1 MSTKNNRTR
10 PVNVICATFF
20 FGIVLTFTLFFGIT
34 AMTSRTQPAAD
45 SPTADMTFRRFS
57 EVFYND
63 EKLSRLNDSI
73 EYLLFGSI
81 KSDDIILGDDGFL
94 FDAGSNSTG
103 YNYVQDYVGAI
114 DLKPSELEVFSNV
127 LRLRQLAYKN
137 HGVDYLLVVIPNAQ
151 TVYSDKMP
159 SYMGELSESTLL
171 RQLSSHLANEGC
183 DYFYDAT
190 DLLVSA
196 KEHGRLL
203 YNNTEDSLNCLGE
216 WYLYDAVCDRLETL
230 YGIRAKHN
238 VGISSLSLYSRSS
251 EGKELARRAGLAS
264 VISNETISLSDSMQN
279 KYSVNSYY
287 GTLLR
292 TEFTSEYA
300 DEVSDTVLLEFT
312 DEWDRVLL
320 MPYFSNTFSEVA
332 YKNNHQFSGLN
343 IDNLRPSVVVQ
354 FIHEYELYELLD
366 SNTLLTYNASLRLTL
381 SDDVTAQPLML
392 SQCAIDDHT
401 VCVGGEVEKGA
412 LVTVKVDGKVIS
424 EDHAIEKLFF
434 ISIDLGQRSS
444 VSVSITAKVE
454 DKEQSSPIELRL
466 YRSANAK
473 HRTVSVG
480 SNSQLYSSDYS
491 WLTQPSDT
499 QIEAIRQTLANKVSR
514 AKQLTGKD
522 TEYVYVIVPDKL
534 NVYPEDAPNDLVAL
548 LPALNRYTETV
559 RSVRG
564 SAGMKIIDL
573 TEEMK
578 SHRALES
585 LYSQTDMMLTGFGS
599 YVVYHSLA
607 SYVAQ
612 RFPGVEVHE
621 LMDFEA
627 GTEINVGGEL
637 VRRLGLDAAVISE
650 TVLTLNPTFSARARF
665 EQSGGGALDKTQAF
679 ISYTDDSTLP
689 VAIISRDAYGTE
701 MLETLA
707 EHFSKMIVL
716 REGEYTVSDELIA
729 EIKPDYIITVR
740 CNGELS

>member
-10 PVNVICATFF
+10 SVNVICATFF
-20 FGIVLTFTLFFGIT
+20 VGIVLTFTLFFGIT
-34 AMTSRTQPAAD
+34 AMTSRAQPETDD
-45 SPTADMTFRRFS
+45 STANMTFRRFS
-57 EVFYND
+57 EVFYNN
-63 EKLSRLNDSI
+63 EKLSGLNDSI

-81 KSDDIILGDDGFL
+81 GSDDIILGDDGFL

-103 YNYVQDYVGAI
+103 YNYVRDYVGAI
-114 DLKPSELEVFSNV
+114 NLSQSELEVFSNV

-137 HGVDYLLVVIPNAQ
+137 RGVDYMLVVIPNAQ

-159 SYMGELSESTLL
+159 AYMGDISEKTML
-171 RQLSSHLANEGC
+171 RQLSAYLAAEGC

-190 DLLVSA
+190 DLLTTA
-196 KEHGRLL
+196 KDYGRLL

-230 YGIRAKHN
+230 YGIRAQN

-251 EGKELARRAGLAS
+251 DGKELARRAGLAS
-264 VISNETISLSDSMQN
+264 VIPNETISLSDSMQN
-279 KYSVNSYY
+279 KYSVSSYY
-287 GTLLR
+287 GTMLR
-292 TEFTSEYA
+292 TEFTSAHA

-332 YKNNHQFSGLN
+332 YKSNHQFSGLT
-343 IDNLRPSVVVQ
+343 IDNLEPSVVVQ

-366 SNTLLTYNASLRLTL
+366 SNTLLTYNASLRLSL
-381 SDDVTAQPLML
+381 SDDVTAQPLLL
-392 SQCAIDDHT
+392 SQCSIDDHT

-412 LVTVKVDGKVIS
+412 LVTVKVDGQVVS
-424 EDHAIEKLFF
+424 EDYAIEKLFF
-434 ISIDLGQRSS
+434 ISVDLGKRSS

-466 YRSANAK
+466 SRNSDAK

-491 WLTQPSDT
+491 WLTQPSDA
-499 QIEAIRQTLANKVSR
+499 QIEAIRQALADKVSR
-514 AKQLTGKD
+514 AKQLTGKG

-534 NVYPEDAPNDLVAL
+534 NVYPEDAPDDLVSL
-548 LPALNRYTETV
+548 LPALNRYTEAV
-559 RSVRG
+559 KSVRG
-564 SAGMKIIDL
+564 GAGMKVIDL

-607 SYVAQ
+607 SYVAK
-612 RFPGVEVHE
+612 RFPNVEVHE
-621 LMDFEA
+621 LMDFSA

-637 VRRLGLDAAVISE
+637 VSRLGLDAAVISE

>member
-20 FGIVLTFTLFFGIT
+20 VGIVLTFTLFFGIT
-34 AMTSRTQPAAD
+34 AMTSRAQPEAD
-45 SPTADMTFRRFS
+45 DSTANMTFRRFS
-57 EVFYND
+57 EVFYNN
-63 EKLSRLNDSI
+63 EKLSGLNDSI

-81 KSDDIILGDDGFL
+81 GSDDIILGDDGFL

-103 YNYVQDYVGAI
+103 YNYVRDYVGAI
-114 DLKPSELEVFSNV
+114 NLTQSELEVFSNV

-137 HGVDYLLVVIPNAQ
+137 RGVDYMLVVIPNAQ

-159 SYMGELSESTLL
+159 AYMGSISEKTML
-171 RQLSSHLANEGC
+171 RQLSAYLAAEGC

-190 DLLVSA
+190 DLLTTA
-196 KEHGRLL
+196 KDYGRLL

-216 WYLYDAVCDRLETL
+216 WYLYDAVCDRLEAL
-230 YGIRAKHN
+230 YGIRAQN

-251 EGKELARRAGLAS
+251 DGKELARRAGLAS
-264 VISNETISLSDSMQN
+264 VIPNETISLSDSMQN
-279 KYSVNSYY
+279 KYSVSSYY
-287 GTLLR
+287 GTMLR
-292 TEFTSEYA
+292 TEFTSAYA

-332 YKNNHQFSGLN
+332 YKSNHQFSGLT
-343 IDNLRPSVVVQ
+343 IDNLEPSVVVQ

-366 SNTLLTYNASLRLTL
+366 SNTLLTYNASLRLSL
-381 SDDVTAQPLML
+381 SDDVTAQPLLL
-392 SQCAIDDHT
+392 SQCSIDDHT

-412 LVTVKVDGKVIS
+412 LVTVKVDGQVVS
-424 EDHAIEKLFF
+424 EDYAIEKLFF
-434 ISIDLGQRSS
+434 ISVDLGERSS

-466 YRSANAK
+466 YRNSDAK

-491 WLTQPSDT
+491 WLTEPSDA
-499 QIEAIRQTLANKVSR
+499 QIEAIRQTLADKVSR
-514 AKQLTGKD
+514 AKQLTGKN

-534 NVYPEDAPNDLVAL
+534 NVYPEDAPDDLVNL
-548 LPALNRYTETV
+548 LPALNRYTEAV
-559 RSVRG
+559 KSVRG
-564 SAGMKIIDL
+564 GAGMKVIDL

-612 RFPGVEVHE
+612 RFPSVEVHE
-621 LMDFEA
+621 LMDFSA

-637 VRRLGLDAAVISE
+637 VSRLGLDAAVISE

>member
-10 PVNVICATFF
+10 SVNVICATFF
-20 FGIVLTFTLFFGIT
+20 VGIVLTFTLFFGIT
-34 AMTSRTQPAAD
+34 AMTSRAQPETDD
-45 SPTADMTFRRFS
+45 STANMTFRRFS
-57 EVFYND
+57 EVFYNN
-63 EKLSRLNDSI
+63 EKLSGLNDSI

-81 KSDDIILGDDGFL
+81 GSDDIILGDDGFL

-103 YNYVQDYVGAI
+103 YNYVRDYVGAI
-114 DLKPSELEVFSNV
+114 NLSQSELEVFSNV

-137 HGVDYLLVVIPNAQ
+137 RGVDYMLVVIPNAQ

-159 SYMGELSESTLL
+159 AYMGDISEKTML
-171 RQLSSHLANEGC
+171 RQLSAYLAAEGC

-190 DLLVSA
+190 DLLTTA
-196 KEHGRLL
+196 KDYGRLL

-230 YGIRAKHN
+230 YGIRAQN

-251 EGKELARRAGLAS
+251 DGKELARRAGLAS
-264 VISNETISLSDSMQN
+264 VIPNETISLSDSMQN
-279 KYSVNSYY
+279 KYSVSSYY
-287 GTLLR
+287 GTMLR
-292 TEFTSEYA
+292 TEFTSAHA

-332 YKNNHQFSGLN
+332 YKSNHQFSGLT
-343 IDNLRPSVVVQ
+343 IDNLEPSVVVQ

-366 SNTLLTYNASLRLTL
+366 SNTLLTYNASLRLSL
-381 SDDVTAQPLML
+381 SDDVTAQPLLL
-392 SQCAIDDHT
+392 SQCSIDDHT

-412 LVTVKVDGKVIS
+412 LVTVKVDGQVVS
-424 EDHAIEKLFF
+424 EDYAIEKLFF
-434 ISIDLGQRSS
+434 ISVDLGERSS

-466 YRSANAK
+466 SRNSDAK

-491 WLTQPSDT
+491 WLTQPSDA
-499 QIEAIRQTLANKVSR
+499 QIEAIRQALADKVSR
-514 AKQLTGKD
+514 AKQLTGKG

-534 NVYPEDAPNDLVAL
+534 NVYPEDAPDDLVSL
-548 LPALNRYTETV
+548 LPALNRYTEAV
-559 RSVRG
+559 KSVRG
-564 SAGMKIIDL
+564 GAGMKVIDL

-607 SYVAQ
+607 SYVAK
-612 RFPGVEVHE
+612 RFPNVEVHE
-621 LMDFEA
+621 LMDFSA

-637 VRRLGLDAAVISE
+637 VSRLGLDAAVISE

>member
-20 FGIVLTFTLFFGIT
+20 VGIVLTFTLFFGIT
-34 AMTSRTQPAAD
+34 AMTSRAQPEAD
-45 SPTADMTFRRFS
+45 DSTANMTFRRFS
-57 EVFYND
+57 EVFYNN
-63 EKLSRLNDSI
+63 EKLSGLNDSI

-81 KSDDIILGDDGFL
+81 GSDDIILGDDGFL

-103 YNYVQDYVGAI
+103 YNYVRDYVGAI
-114 DLKPSELEVFSNV
+114 NLTQSELEVFSNV

-137 HGVDYLLVVIPNAQ
+137 RGVDYMLVVIPNAQ

-159 SYMGELSESTLL
+159 AYMGSISEKTML
-171 RQLSSHLANEGC
+171 RQLSAYLAAEGC

-190 DLLVSA
+190 DLLTTA
-196 KEHGRLL
+196 KDYGRPL

-230 YGIRAKHN
+230 YGIRAQN

-251 EGKELARRAGLAS
+251 DGKELARRAGLAS
-264 VISNETISLSDSMQN
+264 VIPNETISLSDSMQN
-279 KYSVNSYY
+279 KYSVSSYY
-287 GTLLR
+287 GTMLR
-292 TEFTSEYA
+292 TEFTSAYA

-312 DEWDRVLL
+312 AEWDRVLL

-332 YKNNHQFSGLN
+332 YKSNHQFTGLT
-343 IDNLRPSVVVQ
+343 IDNLEPSVVVQ

-366 SNTLLTYNASLRLTL
+366 PNTLLTYNASLRLSL
-381 SDDVTAQPLML
+381 SDDVTAQPLLL
-392 SQCAIDDHT
+392 SQCSIDDHT

-412 LVTVKVDGKVIS
+412 LVTVKVDGQVVS
-424 EDHAIEKLFF
+424 EDYAIEKLFF
-434 ISIDLGQRSS
+434 ISVDLGERSS

-466 YRSANAK
+466 YRNSDAK

-491 WLTQPSDT
+491 WLTEPSDA
-499 QIEAIRQTLANKVSR
+499 QIEAIRQTLADKVSR
-514 AKQLTGKD
+514 AKQLTGKN

-534 NVYPEDAPNDLVAL
+534 NVYPEDAPDDLVNL
-548 LPALNRYTETV
+548 LPALNRYTEAV
-559 RSVRG
+559 KSVRG
-564 SAGMKIIDL
+564 GAGMKVIDL

-612 RFPGVEVHE
+612 RFPSVEVHE
-621 LMDFEA
+621 LMDFSA

-637 VRRLGLDAAVISE
+637 VSRLGLDAAVISE